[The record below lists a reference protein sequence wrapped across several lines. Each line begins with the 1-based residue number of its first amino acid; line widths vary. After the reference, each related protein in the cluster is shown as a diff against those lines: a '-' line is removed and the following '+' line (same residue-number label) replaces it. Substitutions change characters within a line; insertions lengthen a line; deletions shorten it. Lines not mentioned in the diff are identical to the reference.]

1 MKKIIAVTGCPTGI
15 AHTFMAEEALK
26 NAAKKLSV
34 EIKVETNGASGVEN
48 AIQPADLVDIAGV
61 IIAADKDV
69 LPDRFNGLP
78 VVEVPV
84 KEAIHHPAELINKV
98 INGEAPIR
106 KGESTTSTEIIEKES
121 LGRQIYKHLMSGV
134 SNMLPFVVAGGILI
148 AVSFLWGIYSADPN
162 SAEYNAT
169 AAMLMKIGQQAFS
182 IMVPVFTAYIAF
194 SISGRPGMVAG
205 FVGGL
210 LANATGAGFLGGI
223 IAGFAAG
230 YLMLWVKNRLEGL
243 PRQYEGL
250 KSIFIMP
257 LIGVLVIGVL
267 MSLLGQPVAAINNS
281 MMNWLASLQEANP
294 ILLGIVVGAMCSFDF
309 GGPVNKAAYVT
320 GTLLLGQGNFYFM
333 AGVSAA
339 CITPPLVIALATT
352 FFPKGF
358 SEEER
363 AAGMVNYILGCTHI
377 TEGAIPFAAKDPLR
391 VIPMMMIASSISAV
405 LSYSLRIQVPAPHGG
420 FNFTFG
426 ESAAGLGVI
435 YPCRLCMWCG
445 DAWPM
450 EIVGCA
456 QKFSQHNSCSKGW
469 RSECSSVNTI
479 FLSAMSASIK
489 PPLCTAWWKS
499 YLRLAI
505 PRLTIY
511 AACWIA
517 KHRFPL
523 IWEMESRSH
532 TVRQSLAMRYYK
544 PV

>member
-61 IIAADKDV
+61 IITADKDV

-78 VVEVPV
+78 VIEVPV

-194 SISGRPGMVAG
+194 SISGRLGMVAG

-420 FNFTFG
+420 FLILPLVSQPLAWVLCILAG
-426 ESAAGLGVI
+426 SACGAVMLGLW
-435 YPCRLCMWCG
+435 RLW
-445 DAWPM
+445 A
-450 EIVGCA
+450 VR
-456 QKFSQHNSCSKGW
+456 KN
-469 RSECSSVNTI
+469 SVNTTPV
-479 FLSAMSASIK
+479 AKAGGQN
-489 PPLCTAWWKS
+489 
-499 YLRLAI
+499 
-505 PRLTIY
+505 
-511 AACWIA
+511 AA
-517 KHRFPL
+517 L
-523 IWEMESRSH
+523 
-532 TVRQSLAMRYYK
+532 
-544 PV
+544 

>member
-26 NAAKKLSV
+26 HAAKKLSV
-34 EIKVETNGASGVEN
+34 DIKVETNGASGVEN
-48 AIQPADLVDIAGV
+48 AILPEDLIGIAGV

-69 LPDRFNGLP
+69 NPDRFNGLP
-78 VVEVPV
+78 VIEVPV
-84 KEAIHHPAELINKV
+84 KEAIHHPVDLINK
-98 INGEAPIR
+98 ILNGEMTVR
-106 KGESTTSTEIIEKES
+106 QGEKSTSAQPMEKES
-121 LGRQIYKHLMSGV
+121 FGRQTYKHLMSGV

-148 AVSFLWGIYSADPN
+148 AISFLWGIYSADPK
-162 SAEYNAT
+162 SVEYNAI

-182 IMVPVFTAYIAF
+182 IMVPVFTAYIAY

-230 YLMLWVKNRLEGL
+230 YLMLWVKNLLAGL

-267 MSLLGQPVAAINNS
+267 MVLLGQPIAAINNG
-281 MMNWLASLQEANP
+281 MMNWLASLQDSNP

-320 GTLLLGQGNFYFM
+320 GTLLLGQGNYFFM

-391 VIPMMMIASSISAV
+391 VIPMMMIASSVSAV
-405 LSYSLRIQVPAPHGG
+405 LSYSLHIQVPAPHGG
-420 FNFTFG
+420 FLILPLVSKPLAWVLCILAG
-426 ESAAGLGVI
+426 SACGAIMLGSW
-435 YPCRLCMWCG
+435 RLWLMRKHP
-445 DAWPM
+445 ANPA
-450 EIVGCA
+450 EIQVQQGG
-456 QKFSQHNSCSKGW
+456 QN
-469 RSECSSVNTI
+469 
-479 FLSAMSASIK
+479 
-489 PPLCTAWWKS
+489 
-499 YLRLAI
+499 
-505 PRLTIY
+505 
-511 AACWIA
+511 AA
-517 KHRFPL
+517 L
-523 IWEMESRSH
+523 
-532 TVRQSLAMRYYK
+532 
-544 PV
+544 

>member
-78 VVEVPV
+78 VIEVPV

-106 KGESTTSTEIIEKES
+106 KGEATTSTEIIEKES

-194 SISGRPGMVAG
+194 SISGRLGMVAG

-420 FNFTFG
+420 FLILPLVSQPLAWVLCILAG
-426 ESAAGLGVI
+426 SACGAVMLGLW
-435 YPCRLCMWCG
+435 RLW
-445 DAWPM
+445 A
-450 EIVGCA
+450 VR
-456 QKFSQHNSCSKGW
+456 KN
-469 RSECSSVNTI
+469 SVNTTPV
-479 FLSAMSASIK
+479 AKAGGQN
-489 PPLCTAWWKS
+489 
-499 YLRLAI
+499 
-505 PRLTIY
+505 
-511 AACWIA
+511 AA
-517 KHRFPL
+517 L
-523 IWEMESRSH
+523 
-532 TVRQSLAMRYYK
+532 
-544 PV
+544 

>member
-26 NAAKKLSV
+26 HAAKKLSV

-48 AIQPADLVDIAGV
+48 AILPEDLVNIAGV

-69 LPDRFNGLP
+69 GADRFNGLP
-78 VVEVPV
+78 VIEVPV
-84 KEAIHHPAELINKV
+84 KDAIHRPAELINKV
-98 INGEAPIR
+98 LHNEAPIR
-106 KGESTTSTEIIEKES
+106 KGEKAISRSATESES
-121 LGRQIYKHLMSGV
+121 FGRQIYKHLMSGV

-148 AVSFLWGIYSADPN
+148 AVSFLWGIYSADPK
-162 SAEYNAT
+162 SAEYNAI

-182 IMVPVFTAYIAF
+182 IMVPVFTAYIAW
-194 SISGRPGMVAG
+194 SVSGKPGLVAG

-230 YLMLWVKNRLEGL
+230 YLMLWIKNLLNGL

-257 LIGVLVIGVL
+257 LIGVLAIGLL
-267 MSLLGQPVAAINNS
+267 MVLLGQPVAAINNG

-320 GTLLLGQGNFYFM
+320 GTLLLGQGNYFFM

-352 FFPKGF
+352 FFRKGF

-391 VIPMMMIASSISAV
+391 VIPMMMIASSVSAV
-405 LSYSLRIQVPAPHGG
+405 LSYSLHIQVPAPHGG
-420 FNFTFG
+420 FLILPLVSQPLAWVLCILAG
-426 ESAAGLGVI
+426 SACGAVMLGTW
-435 YPCRLCMWCG
+435 RLWL
-445 DAWPM
+445 
-450 EIVGCA
+450 VR
-456 QKFSQHNSCSKGW
+456 KH
-469 RSECSSVNTI
+469 
-479 FLSAMSASIK
+479 
-489 PPLCTAWWKS
+489 PLT
-499 YLRLAI
+499 
-505 PRLTIY
+505 PV
-511 AACWIA
+511 AANI
-517 KHRFPL
+517 
-523 IWEMESRSH
+523 
-532 TVRQSLAMRYYK
+532 Q
-544 PV
+544 

>member
-78 VVEVPV
+78 VIEVPV

-194 SISGRPGMVAG
+194 SISGRLGMVAG

-420 FNFTFG
+420 FLILPLVSQPLAWVLCILAG
-426 ESAAGLGVI
+426 SACGAVMLGLW
-435 YPCRLCMWCG
+435 RLW
-445 DAWPM
+445 A
-450 EIVGCA
+450 VR
-456 QKFSQHNSCSKGW
+456 KN
-469 RSECSSVNTI
+469 SVNTTPV
-479 FLSAMSASIK
+479 AKAGGQN
-489 PPLCTAWWKS
+489 
-499 YLRLAI
+499 
-505 PRLTIY
+505 
-511 AACWIA
+511 AA
-517 KHRFPL
+517 L
-523 IWEMESRSH
+523 
-532 TVRQSLAMRYYK
+532 
-544 PV
+544 